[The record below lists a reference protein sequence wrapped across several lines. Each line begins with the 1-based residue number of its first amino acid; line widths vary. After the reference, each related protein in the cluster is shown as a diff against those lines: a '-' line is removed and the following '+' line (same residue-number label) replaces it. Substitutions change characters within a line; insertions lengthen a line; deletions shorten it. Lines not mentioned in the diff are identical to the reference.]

1 MQAAH
6 AFPFLTIEMVF
17 DQFHGKKIFFSKVK
31 QFEIPGDNRSV
42 CASQIKII
50 IQ

>member
-6 AFPFLTIEMVF
+6 AFPFLTKEMVF
-17 DQFHGKKIFFSKVK
+17 DHGKKNLFFKSETI
-31 QFEIPGDNRSV
+31 EIPGDNRSV